1 MKIINDSN
9 YVEYAEKAIQ
19 MVHQEKKNRIT
30 TTQIRNMLAMTAD
43 IYNDVLN
50 SDSEKLSGNILAR
63 IEYLKVHI
71 IYAAGRSTDVRSFV
85 DKAKI
90 LDILKSLN
98 GSRSDF
104 ILFSHYMEAL
114 VAFHRY
120 YNGKD

>member
-9 YVEYAEKAIQ
+9 YVDYAEKAIVS
-19 MVHQEKKNRIT
+19 VHQKNQIS

-50 SDSEKLSGNILAR
+50 YDSEKLSGDILAR

-71 IYAAGRSTDVRSFV
+71 IYAAGRSKDVRSFV

-90 LDILKSLN
+90 LEILKSLN

>member
-1 MKIINDSN
+1 MKIINNST
-9 YVEYAEKAIQ
+9 YVDYAENAIR
-19 MVHQEKKNRIT
+19 MVHQDKRNKIT
-30 TTQIRNMLAMTAD
+30 TTQIRNLLSMTAD

-50 SDSEKLSGNILAR
+50 SEGEKLTQDILAR

-90 LDILKSLN
+90 LEILKSLN

-120 YNGKD
+120 YDGRD